1 MAVLPHLLPLRWPR
15 FYWGAL
21 CFVFAAAVAH
31 ATSVVPP
38 RFTELVAEAQ
48 VIVRAKVTQVACVWV
63 DTPQGRVIK
72 TNVTLTVARVMKGT
86 ADKEMTLQ
94 FLGGEIDDQVMRVAG
109 MPQFTVGQTDIVFI
123 TGNGVRFCPLVGM
136 MHGRYRVKTDA
147 STQREFIARDDG
159 VPLEDVSEVQLQQ
172 NVSSVVTRSKS
183 AATALTPEVFEQKIK
198 EEASRRAAL
207 P

>member
-1 MAVLPHLLPLRWPR
+1 MAVFPHLLPHSWPR

-21 CFVFAAAVAH
+21 CFLFATVVAQ

-38 RFTELVAEAQ
+38 KFTELVAEAQ

-72 TNVTLTVARVMKGT
+72 TNVTLTVARVIKGT

-183 AATALTPEVFEQKIK
+183 AAAALTPEVFEEKIK
-198 EEASRRAAL
+198 EEASHRAAL

>member
-1 MAVLPHLLPLRWPR
+1 MLPLLLPHSWHR

-21 CFVFAAAVAH
+21 CFVFAASIAH
-31 ATSVVPP
+31 ATSIVPP
-38 RFTELVAEAQ
+38 KFTELVAEAQ

-72 TNVTLTVARVMKGT
+72 TNVTLTVGRTIKGN
-86 ADKEMTLQ
+86 ASKEMTLQ
-94 FLGGEIDDQVMRVAG
+94 FLGGEIDDQVMRIAG

-136 MHGRYRVKTDA
+136 MHGRYRVKKDA
-147 STQREFIARDDG
+147 GTQREFIARDDG

-172 NVSSVVTRSKS
+172 NLNSVVTRSKS
-183 AATALTPEVFEQKIK
+183 AAEALTPEAFELKIK

>member
-1 MAVLPHLLPLRWPR
+1 MFPHLLPQRWPR
-15 FYWGAL
+15 FSWVAL

-38 RFTELVAEAQ
+38 KFTELVAEAQ

-72 TNVTLTVARVMKGT
+72 TNVTLTVARVIKGT

-183 AATALTPEVFEQKIK
+183 AAAALTPEVFEEKIK
-198 EEASRRAAL
+198 EEASHRAAL

>member
-1 MAVLPHLLPLRWPR
+1 MVIPRTSLRRWFRFSWAAFCLLFAV
-15 FYWGAL
+15 
-21 CFVFAAAVAH
+21 VAH

-38 RFTELVAEAQ
+38 KFAELVAEAQ

-72 TNVTLTVARVMKGT
+72 TNVTLTVAKVIKGS

-109 MPQFTVGQTDIVFI
+109 MPQFAVGQTDIVFV
-123 TGNGVRFCPLVGM
+123 TGNGVKFCPLVGM
-136 MHGRYRVKTDA
+136 MHGRYRVKVDA
-147 STQREFIARDDG
+147 ATQREFIARDDG

-172 NVSSVVTRSKS
+172 NVSSIVTRGKS
-183 AATALTPEVFEQKIK
+183 AAAALTPDVFEQKIK
-198 EEASRRAAL
+198 EEASRHAAL